1 MIQTLR
7 VSFCLTYRDKMGV
20 IEWQE
25 FVVGAW
31 WTLVNVRQ
39 NSYYFTI
46 ILDNVF
52 PLGTLYNVYISILT
66 KNNRTNSNIIWI
78 LRVITAEDM
87 TGNTILGRHTLF

>member
-1 MIQTLR
+1 
-7 VSFCLTYRDKMGV
+7 MGV

-66 KNNRTNSNIIWI
+66 KNNRTNITSDYCRGYDWEHNPWTPHII
-78 LRVITAEDM
+78 LV
-87 TGNTILGRHTLF
+87 